1 MSSSSSW
8 PDNRRQVKSRL
19 NRERRSTRLWGL
31 RQRQSQDSAKEW
43 CSLWIRL
50 VLRYNLWGTL
60 EVTFQWSRLRTRRLT
75 VEPSPVK
82 AFLLL
87 G

>member
-8 PDNRRQVKSRL
+8 LDNRRQVKGRL
-19 NRERRSTRLWGL
+19 NLERRSTRLWGL
-31 RQRQSQDSAKEW
+31 RRRRSQDHAKEW
-43 CSLWIRL
+43 RSLWIRL
-50 VLRYNLWGTL
+50 VLYNLWGTL